1 MKTPPPECC
10 VVQCSA
16 PDLASARALAT
27 LLLDRKLAACVSIL
41 PEIESHYVWQDTRE
55 QAKEVLLLVKSTY
68 EAWPRL
74 ERTLRKNHPYNCP
87 EILQLPVLDGHP
99 AYLHWVA
106 ANVPKE

>member
-55 QAKEVLLLVKSTY
+55 QAKEVLLLVKSTH

-87 EILQLPVLDGHP
+87 EILQFPVLDGHP